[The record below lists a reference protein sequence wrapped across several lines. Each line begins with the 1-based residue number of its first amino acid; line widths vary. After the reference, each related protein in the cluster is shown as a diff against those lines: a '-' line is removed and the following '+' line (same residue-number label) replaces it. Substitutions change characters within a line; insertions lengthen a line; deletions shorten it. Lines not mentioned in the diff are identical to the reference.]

1 MNNQQMTVAEIT
13 PIALALLGAAA
24 SGAAGSWLLIG
35 RKLKAERSQLTKNE
49 FTNVN
54 EMVDSFIVSLQDKA
68 ERIQALY
75 DTINELQRKL
85 LEAENELIK
94 LRGKH
99 NDKRNDIV
107 N

>member
-1 MNNQQMTVAEIT
+1 MN
-13 PIALALLGAAA
+13 
-24 SGAAGSWLLIG
+24 
-35 RKLKAERSQLTKNE
+35 
-49 FTNVN
+49 TNVN

-94 LRGKH
+94 LRGKQ

>member
-1 MNNQQMTVAEIT
+1 MTLQEIT

-24 SGAAGSWLLIG
+24 SGAAGSWLLFG
-35 RKLKAERSQLTKNE
+35 KKLKADRSQLSNSE
-49 FTNVN
+49 FANVN
-54 EMVDSFIVSLQDKA
+54 EMVDNFIVSLQDKA

-75 DTINELQRKL
+75 TTINDLQRKL

-99 NDKRNDIV
+99 NDDKGDNIV